1 MACHWELSASPAI
14 YCCASCAP
22 VKNLGMQF
30 YGQNWRCAE
39 QSGIV
44 PAEARG
50 SCHATCMPSVHG
62 AGLAVG
68 VLRKQINS
76 KQKVPDGSVKT
87 RLPALLHGHMSRI
100 MCKSCSGSCV
110 SSEGKHSMRCC
121 MGKARVGDGSK
132 LPLACFCFIGFCS
145 ARQLHTPWLHTA
157 KGVWSILNLLLRW

>member
-1 MACHWELSASPAI
+1 MCNNRRTDAIRSRACVKIDGVPLRALCEPDHILLCI
-14 YCCASCAP
+14 MCAREEF
-22 VKNLGMQF
+22 GD
-30 YGQNWRCAE
+30 
-39 QSGIV
+39 
-44 PAEARG
+44 
-50 SCHATCMPSVHG
+50 
-62 AGLAVG
+62 AVG

-100 MCKSCSGSCV
+100 TCKSCSGSCV

-132 LPLACFCFIGFCS
+132 LPLACFCFTGFCS

-157 KGVWSILNLLLRW
+157 KGV